1 MRALIW
7 LAVLPIR
14 LVFALLMIP
23 VIIVKFVL
31 GAVFFLIVAP
41 IAAVVLLVG
50 LVAIA
55 AAAVTFL

>member
-7 LAVLPIR
+7 LALLPFR

-23 VIIVKFVL
+23 VLIVKFLL
-31 GAVFFLIVAP
+31 GAIFFLVVAP

-50 LVAIA
+50 LLAV
-55 AAAVTFL
+55 AAVIFVP

>member
-7 LAVLPIR
+7 LALLPFR

-23 VIIVKFVL
+23 VLIVKFLL

-41 IAAVVLLVG
+41 IAALVLLAVIVGAAVLLVP
-50 LVAIA
+50 LM
-55 AAAVTFL
+55 